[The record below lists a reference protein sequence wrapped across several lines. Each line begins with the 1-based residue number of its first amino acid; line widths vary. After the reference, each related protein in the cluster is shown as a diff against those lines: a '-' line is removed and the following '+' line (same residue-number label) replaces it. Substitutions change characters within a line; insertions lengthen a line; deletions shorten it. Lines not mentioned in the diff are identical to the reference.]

1 MYTDL
6 LRGAIAGGVAT
17 WTMDQVT
24 SGMLAGQAAS
34 VTAAE
39 QAASPRGQSAV
50 ANLVDRID
58 QGLGLDLSTPAKA
71 NAAQAI
77 HYGLGV
83 APGALYAVALRHAP
97 KAGLGQGL
105 VFGLGLWLVNDEYL
119 NARLGLSGPWSA
131 YPKETHW
138 RGAVGHAVLGV
149 ATHAATGLMGGRSR

>member
-6 LRGAIAGGVAT
+6 LRGAIAGGIAT

-24 SGMLAGQAAS
+24 SGMLAGQAAD

-58 QGLGLDLSTPAKA
+58 QSLGLDLSKAAKA

-83 APGALYAVALRHAP
+83 APGALYAVALRHSSKP
-97 KAGLGQGL
+97 GIGQGL
-105 VFGLGLWLVNDEYL
+105 VVGLGLWLVNDEYL
-119 NARLGLSGPWSA
+119 NARLGLSGTWDS
-131 YPKETHW
+131 YPIETHL

-149 ATHAATGLMGGRSR
+149 ATHAAIRVLGGRPI